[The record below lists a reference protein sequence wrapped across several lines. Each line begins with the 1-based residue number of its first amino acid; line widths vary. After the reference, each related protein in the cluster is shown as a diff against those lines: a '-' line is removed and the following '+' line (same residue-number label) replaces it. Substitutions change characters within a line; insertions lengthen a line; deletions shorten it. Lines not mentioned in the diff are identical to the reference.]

1 MPRHIGAPRPGEGP
15 VRASAD
21 CSPRAA
27 GRDADPGRSPRP
39 WGTVAAVDGW
49 RLRQA
54 ATRLSATSGSL
65 FCTFGKSTKNPPSS
79 PTRFRTFAVFVWVE
93 MAVTRTWLAAR
104 PPRRRRPNRHRQP
117 DAEATGSTAIA
128 RHAQGL
134 RGGERRERRS
144 SDPGHLKGGALGGY
158 GDYARPERSGPDE
171 PRRLRKGSPVG
182 DGATGDGFLDQPRPD
197 AHGGRRCRRARE
209 MSAGTN
215 TNPSTVVPPASRADV
230 RRGKVAGSRV
240 TRRVWRGAAGTPRPL
255 LVDGSAGRPNCGEPS
270 GRGRGVPGTSLHVRS
285 PSLDRRSP
293 PESRPR
299 PVARSP
305 GVASPAKLIVTASRI
320 GPMPERMSL
329 NLRGSCQ

>member
-104 PPRRRRPNRHRQP
+104 PPRRRRPNRHRRP

-128 RHAQGL
+128 TQGL
-134 RGGERRERRS
+134 RGEERRERRS

-182 DGATGDGFLDQPRPD
+182 EGATADGFLDQPRPD
-197 AHGGRRCRRARE
+197 AYGGRRRARE

-215 TNPSTVVPPASRADV
+215 TNPSTVVAPASRAAV
-230 RRGKVAGSRV
+230 QRGKVAGHALLDAYGEAPPGLPAHSSSTARPADRIVASHRGEDGESRV
-240 TRRVWRGAAGTPRPL
+240 PRSTFAPPR
-255 LVDGSAGRPNCGEPS
+255 ST
-270 GRGRGVPGTSLHVRS
+270 GVRLRS
-285 PSLDRRSP
+285 PVQDLWREVRESLPPRS
-293 PESRPR
+293 
-299 PVARSP
+299 
-305 GVASPAKLIVTASRI
+305 
-320 GPMPERMSL
+320 
-329 NLRGSCQ
+329 